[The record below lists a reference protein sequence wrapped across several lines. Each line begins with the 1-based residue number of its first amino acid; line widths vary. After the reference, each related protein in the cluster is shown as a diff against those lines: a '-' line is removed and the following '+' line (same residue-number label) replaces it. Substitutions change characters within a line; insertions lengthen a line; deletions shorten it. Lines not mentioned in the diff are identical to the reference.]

1 MAGLAAT
8 FGSGAMTNPL
18 QDVLKSK
25 VILITG
31 TNTTANHP
39 IIANYIYEAVQKH
52 GAKLIVVDPRKIK
65 LVDVSHMWLRPKLGT
80 DVAWINGLMH
90 VIIKENLQAQS
101 YIDERTT
108 GFEDLKAAVARY
120 TPEFVSDITGLP
132 VKDIIET
139 ARLFANEG
147 PGSILYAMG
156 ITQHTSGTDNV
167 KSLGALSMLCGY
179 VGVDGGGVNPLRGQN
194 NVQGACDMGGLP
206 NVFTGYQPV
215 NDIGAQEKFSKAWN
229 VDALSSKV
237 GMTVTELIP
246 AAGKSVKALFIM
258 GENPILS
265 DADGHHV
272 EKCLTS
278 LDFMVVQDIFMTET
292 AKLADVILP
301 STCFAEKEG
310 TFTNTERKVLR
321 VRKAINPPGVA
332 REDYRIICEISER
345 MGYPMNYADASE
357 VMTEINKLTPSYG
370 GVLYSRIETTGLV
383 WPCPTPDHPGT
394 PVLHTKAF
402 TKGKGTF
409 FAIEYRAPA
418 ELADAEYPTLLT
430 TGRVHQHYHTGTMTR
445 KGSALNRLYPEPLAE
460 INAEDAK
467 IMNIADGSY
476 VNIISRRGRLKVKT
490 AVSEMTDRGVVFMP
504 FHFYEAA
511 VNVLT
516 NGVLDP
522 VSKIP
527 EFKVCAVRI
536 EKAA

>member
-65 LVDVSHMWLRPKLGT
+65 LVDVCHMWLRPKLGT

-237 GMTVTELIP
+237 GMTVTEMIP

-321 VRKAINPPGVA
+321 VRKAIDPPGVA

-345 MGYPMNYADASE
+345 MGYPMNYAHASE
-357 VMTEINKLTPSYG
+357 VMTEVNKLTPSYG

>member
-321 VRKAINPPGVA
+321 VRKAIDPPGVA

-345 MGYPMNYADASE
+345 MGYPMNYAHASE
-357 VMTEINKLTPSYG
+357 VMTEVNKLTPSYG

>member
-65 LVDVSHMWLRPKLGT
+65 LVDVCHMWLRPKLGT

-237 GMTVTELIP
+237 GMTVTEMIP
-246 AAGKSVKALFIM
+246 AAGKSVKALFNM
-258 GENPILS
+258 GENPILI

-321 VRKAINPPGVA
+321 VRKAIDPPGVA

-345 MGYPMNYADASE
+345 MGYPMNYAHASE
-357 VMTEINKLTPSYG
+357 VMTEVNKLTPSYG

>member
-1 MAGLAAT
+1 
-8 FGSGAMTNPL
+8 MTNPI
-18 QDVLKSK
+18 QDVLKSG

-52 GAKLIVVDPRKIK
+52 GAKLIVVDPRNIK
-65 LVDVSHMWLRPKLGT
+65 LVGISHLWLRPRLGT

-90 VIIKENLQAQS
+90 VIIRDNLQAQT

-108 GFEDLKAAVARY
+108 GFADLKACVAKY
-120 TPEFVSDITGLP
+120 TPEYVSGITGIP
-132 VKDIIET
+132 VLDIISA
-139 ARLFANEG
+139 ARLFATEG

-215 NDIGAQEKFSKAWN
+215 NDIAAHEKFAKAWN
-229 VDALSSKV
+229 ADPLSGKV
-237 GMTVTELIP
+237 GMTVTEMIP
-246 AAGKSVKALFIM
+246 AAGKSIKALYIM

-272 EKCLTS
+272 EKCLS
-278 LDFMVVQDIFMTET
+278 ALDFMVVQDIFLTET
-292 AKLADVILP
+292 AKLADVVLP

-321 VRKAINPPGVA
+321 VRKAIDPPGEA
-332 REDYRIICEISER
+332 WEDSRIISALSEK
-345 MGYPMNYADASE
+345 MGYPMDYADASAI
-357 VMTEINKLTPSYG
+357 MAEINRLTPSYAG
-370 GVLYSRIETTGLV
+370 ILYSRIENTGLV
-383 WPCPTPDHPGT
+383 WPCPATDHPGT
-394 PVLHTKAF
+394 PVLHTKGF

-418 ELADAEYPTLLT
+418 ELSDAEYPSLLT

-445 KGSALNRLYPEPLAE
+445 KGSALNSLYPEPLAE

-467 IMNIADGSY
+467 ILNISDGSY
-476 VNIISRRGRLKVKT
+476 VHIISRRGRVKVKT
-490 AVSEMTDRGVVFMP
+490 TVSEMTDRGVVFMP

-511 VNVLT
+511 VNLLT

>member
-237 GMTVTELIP
+237 GMTVTEMIP

>member
-1 MAGLAAT
+1 VAGLAAT

-237 GMTVTELIP
+237 GMTVTEMIP

-345 MGYPMNYADASE
+345 MGYPMNYAHASE
-357 VMTEINKLTPSYG
+357 VMTEVNKLTPSYG

>member
-237 GMTVTELIP
+237 GMTVTEMIP

-345 MGYPMNYADASE
+345 MGYPMNYAHASE
-357 VMTEINKLTPSYG
+357 VMTEVNKLTPSYG

>member
-1 MAGLAAT
+1 VAGLAAT

-25 VILITG
+25 VILIIG
-31 TNTTANHP
+31 TNTTSNHP

-52 GAKLIVVDPRKIK
+52 GAKLIVIDPRKIQ
-65 LVDVSHMWLRPKLGT
+65 LVGISHLWLRHRLGT
-80 DVAWINGLMH
+80 DVALINGLMH
-90 VIIKENLQAQS
+90 VIIRENLQAQA

-108 GFEDLKAAVARY
+108 GFEDLRDCVAKY
-120 TPEFVSDITGLP
+120 TPEYVSGITGVP
-132 VKDIIET
+132 AQDIVEV
-139 ARLFANEG
+139 ARLFATEG

-156 ITQHTSGTDNV
+156 ITQHISGTDNV

-206 NVFTGYQPV
+206 NVFTGYQAV
-215 NDIGAQEKFSKAWN
+215 TDAVAHDKFAKAWN
-229 VDALSSKV
+229 VDNLSAKV
-237 GMTVTELIP
+237 GMTVTEMVP
-246 AAGKSVKALFIM
+246 AAGKLIKALYIM

-272 EKCLTS
+272 EKCLS
-278 LDFMVVQDIFMTET
+278 ALDFMVVQDIFLTET
-292 AKLADVILP
+292 AKLADVVLP
-301 STCFAEKEG
+301 STCFAEKDG
-310 TFTNTERKVLR
+310 TFSNTERKVLR
-321 VRKAINPPGVA
+321 VRKALDPPGEAWDDFRV
-332 REDYRIICEISER
+332 ISAIAER
-345 MGYPMNYADASE
+345 MGYPMNYAHASE
-357 VMTEINKLTPSYG
+357 IMTEINRLTPSYAG
-370 GVLYSRIETTGLV
+370 ILYSRIESTGLV
-383 WPCPTPDHPGT
+383 WPCPAPDHPGT

-418 ELADAEYPTLLT
+418 ELSDAEYPSLLT

-445 KGSALNRLYPEPLAE
+445 KGSALNSLYPEPLAE

-467 IMNIADGSY
+467 ILNISDGSY
-476 VNIISRRGRLKVKT
+476 VHIISRRGRLKVKT
-490 AVSEMTDRGVVFMP
+490 SVSEMTDRGVVFMP

-511 VNVLT
+511 VNRLT
-516 NGVLDP
+516 NGALDP